1 MKLLQDVP
9 AHSLRERMSQP
20 GVRSDHASVM
30 GALIRGAIERHAC
43 DEPITAQRPATRVLD
58 FLYCDKSPRD
68 TLTVMMLPFNHTF
81 SLAPLSFLAVL
92 FLQKVDHG

>member
-1 MKLLQDVP
+1 
-9 AHSLRERMSQP
+9 MSQP

-30 GALIRGAIERHAC
+30 GVLIRGAIERHAC
-43 DEPITAQRPATRVLD
+43 DEPIKAQRPATRVLD

-68 TLTVMMLPFNHTF
+68 TLTVMMLPFDHTF
-81 SLAPLSFLAVL
+81 SLVPLCSSASF

>member
-1 MKLLQDVP
+1 
-9 AHSLRERMSQP
+9 MSQP

-68 TLTVMMLPFNHTF
+68 TLTVVMLPSDHTF
-81 SLAPLSFLAVL
+81 SLVPLSSSASF